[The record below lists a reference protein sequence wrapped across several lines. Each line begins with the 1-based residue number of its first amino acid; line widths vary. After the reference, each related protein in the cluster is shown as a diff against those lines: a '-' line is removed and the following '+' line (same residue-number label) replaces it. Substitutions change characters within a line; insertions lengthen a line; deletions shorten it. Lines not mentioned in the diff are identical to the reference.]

1 MLIIAYNYVTY
12 TSVRSFVG
20 LQQHKQAHTNSLRR
34 DVKVSWLNAAV
45 ISSFPKL
52 PKKYSHHRLMSTPF
66 LPELSN
72 VQSV

>member
-20 LQQHKQAHTNSLRR
+20 LQQHKQAHTNSHRR

-45 ISSFPKL
+45 IVSFPKS
-52 PKKYSHHRLMSTPF
+52 PKNTP
-66 LPELSN
+66 PTG
-72 VQSV
+72 